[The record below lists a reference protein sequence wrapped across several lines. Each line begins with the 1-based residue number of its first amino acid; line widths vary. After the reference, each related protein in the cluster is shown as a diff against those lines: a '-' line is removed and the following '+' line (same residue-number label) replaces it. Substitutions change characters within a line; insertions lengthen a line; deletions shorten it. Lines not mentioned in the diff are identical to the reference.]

1 MSVVERNVSNDNL
14 VDYLVAINALKTYTI
29 IAAFREVDRRF
40 FLPSEFA
47 RSGGPNRTDVYGDT
61 PLKIGLVHQSA
72 PHM

>member
-14 VDYLVAINALKTYTI
+14 VDYLVAIKALKTDTI

-47 RSGGPNRTDVYGDT
+47 QSGGDVYGDK
-61 PLKIGLVHQSA
+61 PLKKGLVHQSA